1 MWRNTPTR
9 LQIGELPEVPT
20 RLQLIPRMPHI
31 VFARTAQ
38 LAPLVAL
45 LAACGGGSD
54 AANKATAD
62 AEPLDPA
69 VACAEVRPLPVAI
82 AVLDY
87 ITTAEPKPLR
97 FLNAATTDSA
107 LPQAAEIVVQ
117 DKGPTF
123 YWLPQE
129 KNQLQIREKLARD
142 GEWATMLVV
151 VREDSDNG
159 DGTHTVRVGGSY
171 IGKPHEGLVSPEKRY
186 TVRCQAEPEA
196 KWVLEPS
203 AGGA

>member
-1 MWRNTPTR
+1 
-9 LQIGELPEVPT
+9 
-20 RLQLIPRMPHI
+20 MPPLRSVRRTHI
-31 VFARTAQ
+31 
-38 LAPLVAL
+38 APLLAL
-45 LAACGGGSD
+45 LAACGGGSGDANNASAD
-54 AANKATAD
+54 AAPAT
-62 AEPLDPA
+62 LDPA
-69 VACAEVRPLPVAI
+69 TACVEVRPLPVAI

-107 LPQAAEIVVQ
+107 LPPAAEAVVQ

-129 KNQLQIREKLARD
+129 KNQLQIRAKLAGD
-142 GEWATMLVV
+142 GDWATMLVV
-151 VREDSDNG
+151 VREDADNG

-171 IGKPHEGLVSPEKRY
+171 IGKPHEALVSPEKRY
-186 TVRCQAEPEA
+186 TVRCQVDSVATWLLQPG
-196 KWVLEPS
+196 